1 VVNNAL
7 IIPCDGADRQF
18 IVALNKETG
27 DTIWERNR
35 PPMRTDVGDFK
46 KSFSTPLVIE
56 SNGKTEVVIPGSQW
70 IVAYDPVS
78 GSPLWQVDHGQGFSV
93 VPRPVASDSHLYF
106 STGFSRPEIVAVRL
120 GGAGDVTQSHVD
132 WRLGRQAPTMA
143 SPLLIGNRLY
153 TVSDGGVAVCLDA
166 ASNHVYW
173 QERLGGNFS
182 ASPLLADDRIYFF
195 NREGKTTVITDAGN
209 SAKVLAENQLD
220 EAIFATP
227 AALDGELILR
237 TETHL
242 YAIGGKRLR

>member
-1 VVNNAL
+1 M
-7 IIPCDGADRQF
+7 
-18 IVALNKETG
+18 T
-27 DTIWERNR
+27 
-35 PPMRTDVGDFK
+35 TDVGDFK
-46 KSFSTPLVIE
+46 KSFSTPLVIRY
-56 SNGKTEVVIPGSQW
+56 NDQTQVVIPGSQW

-78 GSPLWQVDHGQGFSV
+78 GSPRWQVDHGRGFSV

-143 SPLLIGNRLY
+143 SPLLVGNRLY

-166 ASNHVYW
+166 QSNNLHW

-182 ASPLLADDRIYFF
+182 ASPMLADDRIYFF
-195 NREGKTTVITDAGN
+195 NREGKTTVVTDNGE
-209 SAKVLAENQLD
+209 KPEVLAENQLD
-220 EAIFATP
+220 GAIFATP

-237 TETHL
+237 TESHL
-242 YAIGGKRLR
+242 YAIGK